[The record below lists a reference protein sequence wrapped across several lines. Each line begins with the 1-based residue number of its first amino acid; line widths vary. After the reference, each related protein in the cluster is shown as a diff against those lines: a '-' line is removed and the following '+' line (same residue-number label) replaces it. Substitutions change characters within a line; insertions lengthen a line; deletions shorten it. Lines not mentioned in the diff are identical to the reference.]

1 MSDAQ
6 TPVKGPEKGPE
17 TREKPKTLIA
27 VLCVCAAILIVAVLS
42 FTGVLNPA
50 KQEMEIDDNAVPYAE
65 GVVLLEDDG
74 VYDVLEPNA
83 IALEFKND
91 AYSKDGQTFACYLG
105 NSALNEYDMYVAIY
119 ANAELTDELYVSG
132 LVPPGSGFKE
142 VTLDKALDEGDHRV
156 YVAFTQME
164 DPKTIHAQTIYTMD
178 FHVVPD

>member
-1 MSDAQ
+1 MSQAQ
-6 TPVKGPEKGPE
+6 TPEK
-17 TREKPKTLIA
+17 RKNRSLI
-27 VLCVCAAILIVAVLS
+27 LAAICLVLIVVAVLY
-42 FTGVLNPA
+42 FTGVLSPA
-50 KQEMEIDDNAVPYAE
+50 KEEVEIGDNGVPYAE

-119 ANAELTDELYVSG
+119 ADAELTDELYVSG
-132 LVPPGSGFKE
+132 LVPPGKGFDKL
-142 VTLDKALDEGDHRV
+142 TLEKALDEGDHRV

-164 DPKTIHAQTIYTMD
+164 DPKTIHAQTVYTMD

>member
-6 TPVKGPEKGPE
+6 TPVKGPEK
-17 TREKPKTLIA
+17 REKPKTLIA
-27 VLCVCAAILIVAVLS
+27 VLCVCAAILIVAILS

-50 KQEMEIDDNAVPYAE
+50 KEEAEIENGGVPYAE
-65 GVVLLEDDG
+65 GVVLLDDNG
-74 VYDVLEPNA
+74 IYDELQPNS

-132 LVPPGSGFKE
+132 LVPPGKGFDKL
-142 VTLDKALDEGDHRV
+142 TLEKALDEGDHRV

-164 DPKTIHAQTIYTMD
+164 DPKTIHAQTVYTMD